1 MSAPAIGYTSAKTP
15 TNLHPKLLD
24 DNIDPYPRRPDKPSS
39 STMAIAM
46 AWQKPDN
53 VAGSSAPAIMIGL
66 FVATGGLL
74 FGYDT
79 GIISGILAMKAFRDE
94 FSTGYVDLHDHL
106 PNVSPAQSSVIVAI
120 LSAGTFFG
128 ALLAAPMG
136 DKLGRRIS
144 LIIAVAIFAIG
155 TLLQTVA
162 LAIMLLVW
170 GRFFAGLGVGTIS
183 VLVPL
188 YQSEM
193 APKWIRGTLVC
204 AYQLAIT
211 TGLLLAAIVN
221 IFTESIPHT
230 NAFRI
235 PLALQFIWAGTL
247 LLGLLLLPE
256 TPRYLIKRGSHAAA
270 ALSLSRLRRLDITH
284 PALVEEL
291 AEIQANHEYELSL
304 GPSTYRDV
312 FLGSPHL
319 GRRLL
324 TGCGLQIL
332 QQLSGC
338 NFIFYYG
345 TTFFTRIGI
354 QSPYIVALVVA
365 VVNVV
370 STIPSMF
377 LVESLGRR
385 RLLMF
390 GAGGMAI
397 CQLVVASVGTA
408 IPNSYAANMILIVFV
423 CIYLAFFAASWGP
436 VAWVVTSEIYP
447 LKIRAK
453 SMSISTASNWLLNFS
468 LAYGTPY
475 LVNSGHGYANLQA
488 RVFFIWGTFCAI
500 SVLFVW
506 LMVYE
511 TSRISLEQID
521 EMYERVDHAWN
532 SRAFEPSWSF
542 QVMRDEG
549 VSASGIQLTDTEES
563 RRRTGTWTSTAE
575 SGTTM
580 TEEDKIIAQLG
591 DVDLSY

>member
-1 MSAPAIGYTSAKTP
+1 
-15 TNLHPKLLD
+15 
-24 DNIDPYPRRPDKPSS
+24 
-39 STMAIAM
+39 MAIAI
-46 AWQKPDN
+46 AWHKPDN
-53 VAGSSAPAIMIGL
+53 VAGSSAPAIMVGL

-79 GIISGILAMKAFRDE
+79 GTISGILAMDAFRE
-94 FSTGYVDLHDHL
+94 QFTTGYVNTHDLQLD
-106 PNVSPAQSSVIVAI
+106 VSPGQSSIIVSI

-136 DKLGRRIS
+136 DKMGRRIS
-144 LIIAVAIFAIG
+144 LVIAVAIFSFG
-155 TLLQTVA
+155 VLLQTIA
-162 LAIMLLVW
+162 MAITLLVL
-170 GRFFAGLGVGTIS
+170 GRFFAGLGVGIIS

-211 TGLLLAAIVN
+211 TGLFLAAVVN
-221 IFTESIPHT
+221 ILTQGMASR

-235 PLALQFIWAGTL
+235 PLALQFIWAGIL

-256 TPRYLIKRGSHAAA
+256 TPRYLIKRGLHEEAAS
-270 ALSLSRLRRLDITH
+270 SLSRLRRLDITH
-284 PALVEEL
+284 PALIEEL
-291 AEIQANHEYELSL
+291 AEIEANHEYELSL

-312 FLGSPHL
+312 FFGSPHL
-319 GRRLL
+319 GRRLV

-345 TTFFTRIGI
+345 TTFFGRINLTNPFVI
-354 QSPYIVALVVA
+354 ALIFNA
-365 VVNVV
+365 VNVV
-370 STIPSMF
+370 STIPGMF

-385 RLLMF
+385 RLLMI

-397 CQLVVASVGTA
+397 CQFIVASVGTA
-408 IPNSYAANMILIVFV
+408 LPPQALPHPHGISAAGVVLIVFV
-423 CIYLAFFAASWGP
+423 CLYLSFFAASWGP

-447 LKIRAK
+447 LKVRAK

-468 LAYGTPY
+468 LGYGTPY
-475 LVNSGHGYANLQA
+475 LVTSGKGYANLQA
-488 RVFFIWGTFCAI
+488 KVFYIWGTFCALA
-500 SVLFVW
+500 VVFVW
-506 LMVYE
+506 AMVYE

-521 EMYERVDHAWN
+521 EMYERVDRAWKSN
-532 SRAFEPSWSF
+532 TFEPSWSF
-542 QVMRDEG
+542 QEMRDEG
-549 VSASGIQLTDTEES
+549 VSASGVQLTDTSEEP
-563 RRRTGTWTSTAE
+563 RRRTGTSTSTAD
-575 SGTTM
+575 SNATM
-580 TEEDKIIAQLG
+580 TEEDKIIARLG